1 MLVLSSRWGDSS
13 GTWYRFHMLVVLSL
27 MYWVSDI
34 MCSAYA
40 LSDHCCQSS
49 ISYCTYRWLSMLY
62 IHEASVAEKFC
73 PGEGR
78 KGNFHL
84 IMFALHFADLCYML
98 FYNFLIRCYRVRIM
112 WSVLQ
117 TVQAIHSLIRFSMLM
132 PLWGC
137 MAPSFR

>member
-1 MLVLSSRWGDSS
+1 MEPLEGRVLVLSSRWGDSS

-34 MCSAYA
+34 MCSTYA

-73 PGEGR
+73 PRGR
-78 KGNFHL
+78 PERQLSPDYVCTAFCRL
-84 IMFALHFADLCYML
+84 ML
-98 FYNFLIRCYRVRIM
+98 YAI
-112 WSVLQ
+112 LQ
-117 TVQAIHSLIRFSMLM
+117 LFDQML
-132 PLWGC
+132 
-137 MAPSFR
+137 PSENYVARASNGSSDPFQHPFFNSF